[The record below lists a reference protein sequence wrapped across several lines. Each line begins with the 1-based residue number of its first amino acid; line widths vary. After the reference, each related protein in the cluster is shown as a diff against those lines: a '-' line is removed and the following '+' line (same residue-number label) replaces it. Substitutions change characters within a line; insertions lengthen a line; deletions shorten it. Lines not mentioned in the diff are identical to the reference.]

1 MKRFRYVER
10 NDSIYMDLKYT
21 LELLQAPLLQLAN
34 SLDSVIDQSREEILK
49 CIRLV
54 CRIFFSLNWLDLPE
68 FFEDNVQHWMKL
80 FKGWLELAT
89 SGEEEDEASEEEKVK
104 KAGETAI

>member
-34 SLDSVIDQSREEILK
+34 SLDTVIDQSREEILK
-49 CIRLV
+49 CIMLV